1 MGILTRWDLTTFFR
15 SDSAEAREQLE
26 RLAPNFMTK
35 QSCKDLTNFLK
46 FSKIETSL
54 AVLRVVNYN
63 HR

>member
-35 QSCKDLTNFLK
+35 QSCNDLTNFLK
-46 FSKIETSL
+46 LSKIETSR
-54 AVLRVVNYN
+54 AVL
-63 HR
+63 